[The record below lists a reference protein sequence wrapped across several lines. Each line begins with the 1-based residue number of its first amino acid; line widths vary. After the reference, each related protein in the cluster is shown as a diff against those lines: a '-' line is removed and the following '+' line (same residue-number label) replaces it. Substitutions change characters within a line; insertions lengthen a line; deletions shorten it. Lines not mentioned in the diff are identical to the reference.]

1 MRKFLM
7 SSVLLLAVITAQGQT
22 KITPTLQKGLVKSYQ
37 ITADYQIPGM
47 STITTTADD
56 TYTVTDATADG
67 YIINY
72 VSTNFKSTAAES
84 DITGQILN
92 AANTLL
98 ADLTITI
105 VTDKD
110 GKVLRIANYD
120 ELKKQLDVNSDKMVD
135 KILAAA
141 PPAAAQAMPKDTFKG
156 LVMQGLSEDKL
167 LKSLQDANSVLTLNG
182 KTLSTGMQEQ
192 FINAKEAKM
201 KRLYFVNGKDI
212 TCNAVLDM
220 TTEEIKAVIIAKLTE
235 SMPEQ
240 ADIIKQNI
248 DQLIASGM
256 LKFEMQENATYQLD
270 ADGWLK
276 SIKVE
281 DTANTMGQ
289 KTVITT
295 TITVK

>member
-98 ADLTITI
+98 ADQ
-105 VTDKD
+105 
-110 GKVLRIANYD
+110 R
-120 ELKKQLDVNSDKMVD
+120 
-135 KILAAA
+135 
-141 PPAAAQAMPKDTFKG
+141 
-156 LVMQGLSEDKL
+156 
-167 LKSLQDANSVLTLNG
+167 
-182 KTLSTGMQEQ
+182 
-192 FINAKEAKM
+192 
-201 KRLYFVNGKDI
+201 R
-212 TCNAVLDM
+212 
-220 TTEEIKAVIIAKLTE
+220 
-235 SMPEQ
+235 
-240 ADIIKQNI
+240 
-248 DQLIASGM
+248 
-256 LKFEMQENATYQLD
+256 
-270 ADGWLK
+270 
-276 SIKVE
+276 
-281 DTANTMGQ
+281 
-289 KTVITT
+289 
-295 TITVK
+295 